1 MGRIFRD
8 NAPPN
13 PVPGGVQIDRKRL
26 QKLREKKLALGHK
39 PDDHE
44 KQQTWGGMTMG

>member
-8 NAPPN
+8 NAPSK

-26 QKLREKKLALGHK
+26 QKLREKKIALGHK

-44 KQQTWGGMTMG
+44 EQQTWGGMTMG